1 MQNSE
6 CRVQITECRVQI
18 SECRIKNTEKEYR
31 IRMHNTEC
39 TIQNPEYRMHNTEYS
54 VFCICVLYSVTVFY
68 VLDAKTIFKDLPKP
82 VPIKS
87 FIRIIFT
94 LKDDLQLII
103 SPSVGPLR
111 PYNLPQTYTKLP
123 ILSLFILV

>member
-1 MQNSE
+1 
-6 CRVQITECRVQI
+6 
-18 SECRIKNTEKEYR
+18 
-31 IRMHNTEC
+31 MHNTEGRIQITERKIQNAEFKMHITGC
-39 TIQNPEYRMHNTEYS
+39 TIQHPEYRMHNTEYS

-68 VLDAKTIFKDLPKP
+68 VLDAKTIFKDLLKP

-103 SPSVGPLR
+103 SPSVGPPR
-111 PYNLPQTYTKLP
+111 PCHLPQTYTKLP
-123 ILSLFILV
+123 ILSLLSLV